1 MFGYHDSDR
10 CLFDL
15 WSPVDDPNGCAIEN
29 RSFSP
34 YAKHEQEKEDVIQMI
49 LEAARNGKDAFSIQ
63 LDDDFSDEDIEYIK
77 EEVYRRLEN

>member
-1 MFGYHDSDR
+1 MF
-10 CLFDL
+10 
-15 WSPVDDPNGCAIEN
+15 WA
-29 RSFSP
+29 

-49 LEAARNGKDAFSIQ
+49 LKAVRNGKDAFSIQ

>member
-1 MFGYHDSDR
+1 MRMS
-10 CLFDL
+10 LSL
-15 WSPVDDPNGCAIEN
+15 
-29 RSFSP
+29 P

-49 LEAARNGKDAFSIQ
+49 LEAVRNGEDTLSIQ

>member
-1 MFGYHDSDR
+1 MFGYHDSSR
-10 CLFDL
+10 CIFDL
-15 WSPVDDPNGCAIEN
+15 WSPVDDPNGCAVEN
-29 RSFSP
+29 RAFSP

-49 LEAARNGKDAFSIQ
+49 LEAARNGEDAFSIQ